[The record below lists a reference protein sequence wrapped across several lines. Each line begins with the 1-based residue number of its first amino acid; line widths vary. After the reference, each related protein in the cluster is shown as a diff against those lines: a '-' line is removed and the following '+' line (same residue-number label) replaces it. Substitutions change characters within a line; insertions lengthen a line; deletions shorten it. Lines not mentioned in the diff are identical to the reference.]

1 MKENINMIA
10 NFKLDICAYEGE
22 SESCSV
28 MSNSLDPWTTV
39 HGILQARILE

>member
-1 MKENINMIA
+1 MKENINMIV

-28 MSNSLDPWTTV
+28 MSNSLRP
-39 HGILQARILE
+39 HGAQFMKFSRPEY

>member
-28 MSNSLDPWTTV
+28 MSNSL
-39 HGILQARILE
+39 